1 MKLLDNTITNA
12 QNNAGETRMKLK
24 GEVLTNDVQY
34 IDFKDFEIRLEISK
48 EHTNDKLK
56 IIVRKTMEDEIIGD
70 FLVDN

>member
-1 MKLLDNTITNA
+1 MKI
-12 QNNAGETRMKLK
+12 K
-24 GEVLTNDVQY
+24 GEALTNDVQY

-48 EHTNDKLK
+48 EYTKNKLK

>member
-1 MKLLDNTITNA
+1 
-12 QNNAGETRMKLK
+12 MKLK

-48 EHTNDKLK
+48 EYTKNKLK
-56 IIVRKTMEDEIIGD
+56 IIVRKTMEDEIIGE